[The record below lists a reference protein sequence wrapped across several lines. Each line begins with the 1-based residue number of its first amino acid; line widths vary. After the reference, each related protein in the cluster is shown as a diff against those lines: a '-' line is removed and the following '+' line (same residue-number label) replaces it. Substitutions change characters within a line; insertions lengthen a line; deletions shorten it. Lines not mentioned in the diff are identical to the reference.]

1 MYHTIQ
7 TLHSYFAF
15 ILLAGLVYS
24 IIHTA
29 MSKNKPFTDRNK
41 KAALIGLI
49 SCHLQLL
56 IGLILYFISPLGKA
70 NLSGATMKDADMR
83 LLALE
88 HPLTMLLAI
97 VLVTIG
103 YSKSKRAAT
112 DQARFKS
119 ILTFYGIALVL
130 ILSRIPWK
138 TWL

>member
-1 MYHTIQ
+1 MYPTIQ
-7 TLHSYFAF
+7 NLHSYFAF
-15 ILLAGLVYS
+15 ILLAALVYS
-24 IIHTA
+24 IVYNA
-29 MSKNKPFTDRNK
+29 MSRTKPFTGSNK

-49 SCHLQLL
+49 SCHLQLV
-56 IGLILYFISPLGKA
+56 IGLILYFVSPLGKA

-112 DQARFKS
+112 DPAKFKS
-119 ILTFYGIALVL
+119 ILVFYSIALVL